1 MKNTL
6 IPIFLVVFFI
16 LAFAQPIL
24 AGGEI
29 RKLTGIG
36 NSLNAMD
43 KASAKEGK
51 NYQKAKAFIESAD
64 IRPGLSAD
72 AIIKACG
79 KPVVKVADGLRW
91 VYKPPSST
99 FFEGEKIY
107 FIFNKDGN
115 LLSWKQ
121 IYQD

>member
-1 MKNTL
+1 MKNTF
-6 IPIFLVVFFI
+6 IPIFLTVFLI
-16 LAFAQPIL
+16 LVSAQPIL
-24 AGGEI
+24 AKGDI

-36 NSLNAMD
+36 DSLKAMD
-43 KASAKEGK
+43 KVSAKEGK
-51 NYQKAKAFIESAD
+51 SYQKAKAFIESAD
-64 IRPGLSAD
+64 IRQGLSKD
-72 AIIKACG
+72 ALIKACG
-79 KPVVKVADGLRW
+79 KPVVKVADSLRW

-121 IYQD
+121 VYQD